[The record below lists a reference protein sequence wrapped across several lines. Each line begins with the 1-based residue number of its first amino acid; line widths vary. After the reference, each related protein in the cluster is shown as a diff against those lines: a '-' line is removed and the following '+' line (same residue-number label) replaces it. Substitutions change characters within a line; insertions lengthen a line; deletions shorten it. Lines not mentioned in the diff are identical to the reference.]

1 MAQAARLTRR
11 IVGMLSAREADLQ
24 LDAVQD
30 KRAAHLVKWP
40 LDVVLRIA
48 IVCLSSG
55 CNSLLEAEQ
64 RTVEMTPDIRHK
76 LKILRRISD
85 TTLRTVLVGQDPE
98 QIRAVIHRQ
107 IRAAARRKALLPG
120 ELPFNVAMLDGKCT
134 SLPSCDDFYA
144 QRQTQDG
151 KLIGVLR
158 TMTVSLVTTAAKPC
172 IDAIPIPAHTNEMA
186 WFCTCVDA
194 LVAAYGRG
202 DLFRMVAADAGS
214 CCEANGRHVRVLGLH
229 YLFGLKANQPTL
241 HAEAIRVLGELN
253 SCQACSVDT
262 FGSSLRVERRVFLTE
277 QLAGFEWDHLRT
289 VLRVESRTFRYG
301 KLTES
306 EDRYFV
312 SSLPASRLTPK
323 QWLRLVRLMWGVEN
337 AVHCTLDKLMR
348 EDQHPWIE
356 ADPKGALIVALLRR
370 IAYNLLSLFR
380 SVTLRAEHNRLTD
393 WKRLMRWVEL
403 ALLTAGP
410 DDVARLRPRTAA
422 AASTS

>member
-1 MAQAARLTRR
+1 MSQASRITRR
-11 IVGMLSAREADLQ
+11 IVGLLSAREADLQ
-24 LDAVQD
+24 LDAVDDQ
-30 KRAAHLVKWP
+30 RAAHLVKWP

-55 CNSLLEAEQ
+55 CNSLLQAEE
-64 RTVEMTPDIRHK
+64 RTAEMTPEIRHK

-85 TTLRTVLVGQDPE
+85 TTLRTILTGQDPD
-98 QIRAVIHRQ
+98 QIRNVIHRQ
-107 IRAAARRKALLPG
+107 IRAAARRKALPPDD
-120 ELPFNVAMLDGKCT
+120 LPFNVAMLDGKCT

-158 TMTVSLVTTAAKPC
+158 TMTVSLVTTAAQPC

-214 CCEANGRHVRVLGLH
+214 CSESNGRHVRELGLH

-241 HAEAIRVLGELN
+241 QAEAVRVLGQLTAA
-253 SCQACSVDT
+253 QARSVDT
-262 FGSSLRVERRVFLTE
+262 FGNSLRVERRVFLTE
-277 QLAGFEWDHLRT
+277 QLAEFEWDHLRT
-289 VLRVESRTFRYG
+289 VVRVESRTFRYG
-301 KLTES
+301 KLTEA

-312 SSLPASRLTPK
+312 CSLPASRLTAK

-337 AVHCTLDKLMR
+337 AVHCTLDKSMR

-370 IAYNLLSLFR
+370 ISYNLLALFR
-380 SVTLRAEHNRLTD
+380 SVTLRAPHNRRTD

-422 AASTS
+422 AACPS